1 MRMRPIHAAPSDN
14 LARSLH
20 ASFLAKIVGNR
31 HAPT

>member
-1 MRMRPIHAAPSDN
+1 MSPIRAAPRDD

-31 HAPT
+31 HAPA